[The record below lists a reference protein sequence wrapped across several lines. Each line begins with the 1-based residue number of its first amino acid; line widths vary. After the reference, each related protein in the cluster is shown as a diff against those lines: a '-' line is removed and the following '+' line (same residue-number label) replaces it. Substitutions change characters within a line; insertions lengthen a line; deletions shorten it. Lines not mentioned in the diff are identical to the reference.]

1 MIKNLSLALATASL
15 FVACCAKPK
24 AEPKSAEPTFNELM
38 EQVSAEQRQAWY
50 DGASCITEQVVAERG
65 AELKAAKRLV
75 CFDLDGTLSNHRTDM
90 PAVSRQLLDN
100 LRAAGYDIV
109 MVGAG
114 NAPRIFKQMGNYPID
129 IVGNYGKQQAEVR
142 DGELVIVRED
152 VSTVDRDFFLRE
164 TARLREKYGFT
175 NYYGEP
181 VEFHKSGMVT
191 FGLLGTEAPKA
202 EKHVFD
208 PDRAKRRAM
217 YPEVLK
223 VFADYAVFIG
233 GSSSFDIVEKQYN
246 KYDATMRYAREKG
259 YAKEQVLFVGDD
271 MGDGGGDSHVRLGG
285 MDYVHITDFTKVA
298 ERLAFLL

>member
-1 MIKNLSLALATASL
+1 MKTKILSLLLVALMAVQCATKPSADELSL
-15 FVACCAKPK
+15 G
-24 AEPKSAEPTFNELM
+24 ELLEQSSP
-38 EQVSAEQRQAWY
+38 EQVEAWY
-50 DGASCITEQVVAERG
+50 NGASCITEEVVVAKGEQI
-65 AELKAAKRLV
+65 KNAKRLIV
-75 CFDLDGTLSNHRTDM
+75 FDLDGTLSNHRTAL
-90 PAVSRQLLDN
+90 PEESRALLDA
-100 LRAAGYDIV
+100 LREKYHII
-109 MVGAG
+109 MCGAG
-114 NAPRIFKQMGNYPID
+114 NAPRIYSQMGNYPIE

-142 DGELVIVRED
+142 NGELVIVRED
-152 VSTVDRDFFLRE
+152 TSLADRDFFLRE
-164 TARLREKYGFT
+164 TARLREKYGYT
-175 NYYGEP
+175 HYYGEP

-191 FGLLGTEAPKA
+191 FGLLGTGAPKV
-202 EKHVFD
+202 EKHHFD

-233 GSSSFDIVEKQYN
+233 GSTSFDIVEKQYN

-259 YAKEQVLFVGDD
+259 YTKEQVLFVGDD